1 LDEITYGVFGDM
13 GTFAPFGGFVTNQ
26 IAKDHFVK
34 PLDFVFLTGDIAYA
48 GMNSEKVGEFEPI
61 WDLFGELTEKF
72 AAYTAFMP
80 GVGNHER
87 YYNYTSYMK
96 RYHLPRIAP
105 NQTNLWFSF
114 DYGQVHMVHF
124 SSEHPYMLGSEQYG
138 YLEAD
143 LKKARN
149 NPNIQWIFLGV
160 HRAFY
165 SSLSMEFANITNL
178 AYQLEDLVNKYD
190 VDIVHTGHLHDY
202 ERTWPTFKGKAMKDR
217 TNHTHYTSPDHPVY
231 VVQGTAGALI
241 KGKFIKPAPEW
252 SAKTS

>member
-1 LDEITYGVFGDM
+1 
-13 GTFAPFGGFVTNQ
+13 
-26 IAKDHFVK
+26 
-34 PLDFVFLTGDIAYA
+34 
-48 GMNSEKVGEFEPI
+48 
-61 WDLFGELTEKF
+61 
-72 AAYTAFMP
+72 MP

-124 SSEHPYMLGSEQYG
+124 SSEHPYMLGSEQYS

-178 AYQLEDLVNKYD
+178 AYQLEDLINKYD

-217 TNHTHYTSPDHPVY
+217 TNHTHYMSPDHPIY

-241 KGKFIKPAPEW
+241 KGKFVKPAPEW
-252 SAKTS
+252 SAKTSELYGYGRVTIKGGHLKYQYITIPTGRIVDEWNIVKNVTRRAPLPEDS